1 MYSLLISKV
10 DSSCRKHADV
20 MFVSQGKNAE
30 LRVCGDC
37 CICRALECFALRL
50 LCLNAEFIC
59 ELPGKV
65 SQQLLSPPVLL
76 ASVCTHFSVVGRNPM
91 HQCMLPDFWLKHVS
105 NA

>member
-1 MYSLLISKV
+1 
-10 DSSCRKHADV
+10 

-65 SQQLLSPPVLL
+65 VQGQSTAAEPACAACFCLHALLSSMQESH
-76 ASVCTHFSVVGRNPM
+76 ASVYAT
-91 HQCMLPDFWLKHVS
+91 
-105 NA
+105 